1 MNDKNF
7 NDYFDINDL
16 INNKIIM
23 KNNNFYDNFDINDF
37 INNNKN
43 LDNKFIKIQN
53 HNYNEL
59 YKFLKSNKKDLYIM
73 CGNAEGNPISMQNY
87 SHFLF
92 SCFFPLIEFI
102 LLHAIDRHFNFYIIN
117 FIGKRKEI
125 LNEVIFFS
133 KMNINLYFLDK
144 VVSRT
149 TYITFNEN
157 LYLQYKIFSKKKDK
171 IHYIFKIINNY
182 DYLFLPSYDTFL
194 GDLYYD
200 KHNLTISLKSL
211 NMIINFLDK
220 ISISDK
226 IDKIYNIVIIKRG
239 ESIVNLRRIYN
250 LENLKEKLENLI
262 KEPVFCDIIDNL
274 TFCEQYKLFRNSKL
288 LIAQHGAALSN
299 IIFMKYKN
307 KIIEISTKS
316 SCEYNLKFGSYKPYI
331 KFSNSD
337 EIRLSNYTN
346 FFRFPRTYF
355 MNLANYKNLEY
366 YFLPIIRHDVAILD
380 DKQINFCYTFIKKIL
395 SNNPKIPNIYK
406 YVDKFLIK
414 NDFKNYT
421 SIYWIYVQ
429 FNDMNAFALHYIF
442 KDPKKKKNLQKYIK
456 MKDVEKYYEIKK
468 IFEKINPNI
477 NVIYID
483 AVK

>member
-1 MNDKNF
+1 M
-7 NDYFDINDL
+7 
-16 INNKIIM
+16 NNK
-23 KNNNFYDNFDINDF
+23 NFYDNFDINDF
-37 INNNKN
+37 INDNKN

-200 KHNLTISLKSL
+200 KYNLTISLKSL
-211 NMIINFLDK
+211 KKTLA
-220 ISISDK
+220 
-226 IDKIYNIVIIKRG
+226 
-239 ESIVNLRRIYN
+239 EL
-250 LENLKEKLENLI
+250 
-262 KEPVFCDIIDNL
+262 
-274 TFCEQYKLFRNSKL
+274 LFPLLSK
-288 LIAQHGAALSN
+288 
-299 IIFMKYKN
+299 IFMAFSGIRSVKSTALLPKMKLVQQNKN
-307 KIIEISTKS
+307 KTENT
-316 SCEYNLKFGSYKPYI
+316 C
-331 KFSNSD
+331 
-337 EIRLSNYTN
+337 
-346 FFRFPRTYF
+346 
-355 MNLANYKNLEY
+355 
-366 YFLPIIRHDVAILD
+366 
-380 DKQINFCYTFIKKIL
+380 
-395 SNNPKIPNIYK
+395 
-406 YVDKFLIK
+406 
-414 NDFKNYT
+414 
-421 SIYWIYVQ
+421 
-429 FNDMNAFALHYIF
+429 
-442 KDPKKKKNLQKYIK
+442 
-456 MKDVEKYYEIKK
+456 
-468 IFEKINPNI
+468 
-477 NVIYID
+477 
-483 AVK
+483 